1 MAPVFL
7 WHDLTSGCP
16 AGLFV
21 YHLYSRLLT
30 LHCHFS
36 LAVLKVSYGYTPAP
50 GARRGDGSTNCV
62 QTDVTYGCA
71 IAPSHLRTVQAHVD
85 AAVAAGAK
93 VLIGGE
99 EDGKYYPPTVVTM
112 PDEPSAEVGPA
123 DDGAT
128 PEGTTRAVAGTPL
141 MVTETFGPVLP
152 IVRVPSPEAGV
163 AAANATEFG
172 LGGYVFTRD
181 TQPGGMGDRL
191 ARQLV
196 TGGVVVNDTL
206 LQAAH
211 TGLPFGGRRSSG
223 TGRTGG
229 KEGLLGFTATQTI
242 VMCDA
247 GEAPDWPNR
256 FSYAA
261 KLGALKSRYGRA

>member
-1 MAPVFL
+1 M
-7 WHDLTSGCP
+7 
-16 AGLFV
+16 
-21 YHLYSRLLT
+21 
-30 LHCHFS
+30 
-36 LAVLKVSYGYTPAP
+36 SYGYTPAP
-50 GARRGDGSTNCV
+50 GTRRGNGDTDGV
-62 QTDVTYGCA
+62 QADVTYGCA
-71 IAPSHLRTVQAHVD
+71 IAPSQLRTVQAHVD
-85 AAVAAGAK
+85 AAVATGAK
-93 VLIGGE
+93 VLIGGQK
-99 EDGKYYPPTVVTM
+99 DDIYFPPTVVIM
-112 PDEPSAEVGPA
+112 PDGRGAGVGMA
-123 DDGAT
+123 NDGAT
-128 PEGTTRAVAGTPL
+128 PEGTTSAAAETPL

-163 AAANATEFG
+163 AAANATEYG
-172 LGGYVFTRD
+172 LGGYIFTRD
-181 TQPGGMGDRL
+181 TQPGGTGDRL

-196 TGGVVVNDTL
+196 TGGVVVNDTM

-247 GEAPDWPNR
+247 GGGADWSNR

-261 KLGALKSRYGRA
+261 KLAALKSQYGRA